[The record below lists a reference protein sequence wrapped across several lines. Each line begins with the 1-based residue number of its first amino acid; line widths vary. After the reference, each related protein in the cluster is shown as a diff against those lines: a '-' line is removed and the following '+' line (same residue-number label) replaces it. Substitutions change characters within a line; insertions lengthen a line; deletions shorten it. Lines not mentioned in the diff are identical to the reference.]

1 MNGAPM
7 SSPEPLYEALATQ
20 LRQRI
25 HVGALRGGE
34 RVPSVR
40 VMSQQAG
47 VSIGTVIQAYQQL
60 EAQGVIEARPQS
72 GYYVRVSRLPRIAAE
87 RARNAARPRALS
99 PSLLDQVLSVYARDD
114 LVPLHAA
121 TPAPEL
127 LPTARVA
134 AVARDLYRRIPG
146 QLSGYAHAPG
156 LPALRQQIAGRLAL
170 TGVEVEADDVVIT
183 AGALEAITLS
193 LQVLTRPGDAVMVE
207 RPTYYGLLQAIA
219 ARGLKVVEIPVCCD
233 DGPDL
238 ECALKAL
245 ATQPIRAAVLIPS
258 FSNPSGA
265 LMPDAARKV
274 LAQACAQRGVP
285 VIEDDVYGDLAF
297 DGRRPTPLKAHDDGQ
312 GVILCGSASKILG
325 PGLRLGWAVSSRWR
339 EELIRAKSFTS
350 CSAPTL
356 SQYVTAELLGG
367 TGIERSL
374 RRLRSA
380 LATNVE
386 NFHAAIAACWPA
398 GTCVSRPRGGLV
410 LWVKLPNGGDGQR
423 LFERA
428 LEAGIGI
435 VPGTLFSASGSHRDC
450 IRLSCATPWDKRIE
464 GALQTLGKLA
474 CP

>member
-1 MNGAPM
+1 M
-7 SSPEPLYEALATQ
+7 STPEPLYEALATQ

-87 RARNAARPRALS
+87 RARSAVRPRSLS
-99 PSLLDQVLSVYARDD
+99 PSLLDQVLTVYTRSD

-121 TPAPEL
+121 TPSPAL

-134 AVARDLYRRIPG
+134 TIARDLYRRIPD

-156 LPALRQQIAGRLAL
+156 LPALRAQIAGRLAL

-193 LQVLTRPGDAVMVE
+193 LQVLTRPGDVVMVE

-219 ARGLKVVEIPVCCD
+219 ARGLKVVEIPNCCD

-265 LMPDAARKV
+265 LMPDSARKL
-274 LAQACAQRGVP
+274 LAEACAQRGIP
-285 VIEDDVYGDLAF
+285 IIEDDVYGDLAF
-297 DGRRPTPLKAHDDGQ
+297 DGRRPTPLKAYDDGQ

-339 EELIRAKSFTS
+339 DELIRAKSFTS

-356 SQYVTAELLGG
+356 SQHVTAELLSGAG
-367 TGIERSL
+367 LDRSL
-374 RRLRSA
+374 RRLRMA

-386 NFHAAIAACWPA
+386 NFHAAIAADWPA

-410 LWVKLPNGGDGQR
+410 LWVKLPMGGDGQR

-428 LEAGIGI
+428 LDAGIGI

-450 IRLSCATPWDKRIE
+450 VRLSCAVPWDECIA
-464 GALQTLGKLA
+464 GALQTLGRLA
-474 CP
+474 EQT